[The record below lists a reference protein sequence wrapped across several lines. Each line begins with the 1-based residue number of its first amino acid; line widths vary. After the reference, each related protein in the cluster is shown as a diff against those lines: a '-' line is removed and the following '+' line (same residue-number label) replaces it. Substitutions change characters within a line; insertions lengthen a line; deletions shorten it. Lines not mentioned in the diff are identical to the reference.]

1 MDDWQRRPVRGAP
14 AATYVAWPKGW
25 RRRRLLRRAVMAL
38 AIGAAVAALLAWDLQ
53 RRGVPFTPQGLR
65 WWLSLW
71 WRP

>member
-1 MDDWQRRPVRGAP
+1 MDEYRRLPVRGAP

-25 RRRRLLRRAVMAL
+25 RRRRLLRRGLAAL
-38 AIGAAVAALLAWDLQ
+38 AVGALVALAAWDLH